1 MSRKLRRLVNFE
13 VIDFK
18 ITSEAKVELKFD
30 NELCLKCSRT
40 IKGSDCIEMALNDL
54 QSWLKMP
61 LKMLCI
67 DTGEQTEHFEAMIDR
82 LKSMKPVQADILGLR
97 MSVDQCIK
105 LFPYFEAGKLERIA
119 MRYEEVELDKFH
131 ELTLL
136 EQWKKAKRLLFEPQV
151 GVDTNETPIE
161 AFCHCEFFT
170 LKVLQIS
177 DQDARKIK
185 EVRKRQ
191 IPRIS

>member
-1 MSRKLRRLVNFE
+1 MCRILRRLVSFE

-30 NELCLKCSRT
+30 EFCIKWPRK
-40 IKGSDCIEMALNDL
+40 IKGNDCIGMALNDL

-67 DTGEQTEHFEAMIDR
+67 DTGEQTEHFEELIDR
-82 LKSMKPVQADILGLR
+82 LKSMKPVQADILGLW

-119 MRYEEVELDKFH
+119 MHYEEEELDKFH

-161 AFCHCEFFT
+161 AFFHREFFT
-170 LKVLQIS
+170 LNVLQIS